1 MGTGYGNRKW
11 EREMGIGYG
20 NGCFITKVS
29 VKVHVNSQSPSQYY
43 LTFFFFIQ
51 KTFIPLRVEIKER
64 FKFAC

>member
-1 MGTGYGNRKW
+1 
-11 EREMGIGYG
+11 MGIGYG